1 MYNIEWK
8 EYYVYLRKLQKKG
21 YNLFGCTPVL
31 QNEYDLQKRNA
42 RTIVSSYMI
51 NYDDLVKDGVIDE

>member
-1 MYNIEWK
+1 
-8 EYYVYLRKLQKKG
+8 G